1 MIILRKSAVQEEKGL
16 ALMEVLVA
24 VFILAM
30 VLTPIIF
37 YFGRNLNKV
46 AEVRSA
52 SIALNL
58 AKEGMERVRIG
69 EFSECPDSYDKTV
82 DESTWQIT
90 YECSDLGTSLIK
102 VTVKV
107 FKGSA
112 TDPLAELVTIVE
124 SSE

>member
-1 MIILRKSAVQEEKGL
+1 MTILKKSAVKEENGFTL
-16 ALMEVLVA
+16 LEVLVA
-24 VFILAM
+24 VFLLVA
-30 VLTPIIF
+30 VLTPIVA
-37 YFGRNLNKV
+37 YYSRNLNKV
-46 AEVRSA
+46 VEVRNA

-102 VTVKV
+102 FTVKV

-112 TDPLAELVTIVE
+112 TDPLVELVSLVE
-124 SSE
+124 TL

>member
-16 ALMEVLVA
+16 TLVEVMVA
-24 VFILAM
+24 VFILAV

-46 AEVRSA
+46 AELRSA

-58 AKEGMERVRIG
+58 AKEGMEKVRSG
-69 EFSECPDSYDKTV
+69 ECPDSP
-82 DESTWQIT
+82 DEVTINEITWQIT
-90 YECSDLGTSLIK
+90 YECSDLGTSLIE

-107 FKGSA
+107 FKDPA
-112 TDPLAELVTIVE
+112 PDPLAELVSLVE
-124 SSE
+124 N

>member
-16 ALMEVLVA
+16 TLMEVVVVVL
-24 VFILAM
+24 ILAV
-30 VLTPIIF
+30 VLTPIIA

-46 AEVRSA
+46 TEVRNA

-58 AKEGMERVRIG
+58 AKEGMEKVRSG
-69 EFSECPDSYDKTV
+69 EFSECPDSYDKSV
-82 DESTWQIT
+82 DGTNWQIT
-90 YECSDLGTSLIK
+90 YVCSDLSTSWK

-112 TDPLAELVTIVE
+112 TDPLVELVTIVE
-124 SSE
+124 SPE

>member
-1 MIILRKSAVQEEKGL
+1 MIILRKSAVQEENGFTL
-16 ALMEVLVA
+16 LEVLVA
-24 VFILAM
+24 VFILAV
-30 VLTPIIF
+30 VLTPMIA

-58 AKEGMERVRIG
+58 AKEGMERVRTG
-69 EFSECPDSYDKTV
+69 ELSECPASYETTIN
-82 DESTWQIT
+82 ESTWQIT

-112 TDPLAELVTIVE
+112 TDPLAELVSLVE
-124 SSE
+124 N

>member
-1 MIILRKSAVQEEKGL
+1 MIILRKSAVQEENGFTL
-16 ALMEVLVA
+16 LEVLVA
-24 VFILAM
+24 VFILAV
-30 VLTPIIF
+30 VLTPMIA

-58 AKEGMERVRIG
+58 AKEGMERVRTG
-69 EFSECPDSYDKTV
+69 ELSECPDSYDKPV